1 MILGDCT
8 TLRLGGAAARFA
20 EPSSEDELVRSV
32 AEADERGEPVFVLG
46 GGSNV
51 VFADAGFDGVVVRAA
66 TRGIVTSEPRGVG
79 RGAGDQCGVVHV
91 DVAAGE
97 PWDDLV
103 AWSVREGLSGLDSMS
118 GIPGLV
124 GATPMQNVG
133 AYGQEIKDT
142 LVRARVFD
150 RRSKTTR
157 ELSAAECRL
166 SYRHS
171 MLKEDPSRWVVL
183 RFSFALERSA
193 RSRPVRYAELARALG
208 VREGEPAEL
217 ARVRRTVLAL
227 RRGKGMVLD
236 ARDPDTRSAGSF
248 FVNPT
253 LTASEYAAL
262 AARAGAAVPKFES
275 EGKVK
280 VPAAWLIER
289 AGFAKGHR
297 RGGAA
302 ISTKHALALT
312 TREGATTE
320 ELLALARESRDGVE
334 RAFGVRLTPEPVLVG
349 CIF

>member
-1 MILGDCT
+1 MKRSVILAHCT
-8 TLRLGGAAARFA
+8 TLKLGGAAARFA
-20 EPSSEDELVRSV
+20 EPSREDELVRCV
-32 AEADERGEPVFVLG
+32 AEADERREPVFVLG

-51 VFADAGFDGVVVRAA
+51 VFADAGFDGLVVRAA
-66 TRGIVTSEPRGVG
+66 TRGIVAGERGG
-79 RGAGDQCGVVHV
+79 TVHV

-103 AWSVREGLSGLDSMS
+103 AWSVREGLSGLESMS

-133 AYGQEIKDT
+133 AYGQEVKDT

-157 ELSAAECRL
+157 ELSAAECKL

-171 MLKEDPSRWVVL
+171 MLKEDPARWVVL
-183 RFSFALERSA
+183 RVSFALERSA
-193 RSRPVRYAELARALG
+193 RSRPIRYAELARALG

-217 ARVRRTVLAL
+217 ASVRRTVLAL

-236 ARDPDTRSAGSF
+236 ASDPDTRSAGSF

-253 LTASEYAAL
+253 MDAGAYATL
-262 AARAGAAVPKFES
+262 AARAGVAVPKFES

-297 RGGAA
+297 KGGAA

-320 ELLALARESRDGVE
+320 ELLALAREIRDGVE

-349 CIF
+349 CVF

>member
-1 MILGDCT
+1 MKDAVILADCT
-8 TLRLGGAAARFA
+8 TLKLGGAAARFV
-20 EPSSEDELVRSV
+20 EPSREDDLVRSV

-66 TRGIVTSEPRGVG
+66 TRGMVTGERSGG
-79 RGAGDQCGVVHV
+79 VHV

-103 AWSVREGLSGLDSMS
+103 AWSVREGLSGLESMS

-133 AYGQEIKDT
+133 AYGQEVKDT

-183 RFSFALERSA
+183 RVSFALERSA
-193 RSRPVRYAELARALG
+193 VSHPIRYAELARALG
-208 VREGEPAEL
+208 VREGERAEL
-217 ARVRRTVLAL
+217 ARIRRTVVAL

-236 ARDPDTRSAGSF
+236 AGDPDTRSAGSF

-253 LTASEYAAL
+253 MDVSAYEAL
-262 AARAGAAVPKFES
+262 VARAGVAVPKFDG

-289 AGFAKGHR
+289 AGFAKCHR
-297 RGGAA
+297 KGGAA

-320 ELLALARESRDGVE
+320 ELLALARDIRDGVE

-349 CIF
+349 CRF